1 MYPLS
6 KNWQTASPITP
17 EAEQELHRF
26 PDLFRQ
32 ILFNRGYATEPT
44 ALRYIAA
51 QMPDGSEPEN
61 LSGIPEAVERIRH
74 AIKNHEKIAIY
85 GDYDVDGVTATALLV
100 DFLKKS
106 GGDVT
111 GYIPN
116 RFEEG
121 YGLNTEAITGL
132 NKDGNRLIITVDCGI
147 RSLEEALHAKKT
159 GVDLIITD
167 HHHPGNEIPEAYTII
182 NPKMPGSNYPD
193 KDLAGVG
200 LANKLALAYARSENS
215 SITDTSFA
223 EDYLDLVALGTVADL
238 APLIGENRY
247 LVRTGLSHLR
257 KPHRQGVLS
266 LIGVSGLKPEHV
278 TASSIGYIL
287 GPRLNAAGRLDSALA
302 AMNLLLTRDLIE
314 AGKLAQIL
322 DNQNQERQQ
331 KTREIQAQ
339 AEQLA
344 LADKEEPLI
353 LFAVDAGF
361 NPGLIGLAASRL
373 QERYYRPAIVAQK
386 GEEFTR
392 GSCRSIPEFHIT
404 DALDRCADI
413 LVHHGGHAAAAGF
426 TVRNQNLEEL
436 VERLSL
442 IADQQLGKLVL
453 RPSLFADAD
462 IPLSDLKPDLLKYLE
477 WLEPTGYG
485 NHQATFI
492 SRNLKILR
500 QRTVGRDEAHLKL
513 TVTDGKITY
522 DAIGFRLGHWA
533 EKMPVNVDLIY
544 NFETNEFNGRQY
556 LQLNIRD
563 IKPAGN

>member
-1 MYPLS
+1 
-6 KNWQTASPITP
+6 
-17 EAEQELHRF
+17 
-26 PDLFRQ
+26 
-32 ILFNRGYATEPT
+32 
-44 ALRYIAA
+44 
-51 QMPDGSEPEN
+51 
-61 LSGIPEAVERIRH
+61 
-74 AIKNHEKIAIY
+74 
-85 GDYDVDGVTATALLV
+85 
-100 DFLKKS
+100 
-106 GGDVT
+106 
-111 GYIPN
+111 
-116 RFEEG
+116 
-121 YGLNTEAITGL
+121 
-132 NKDGNRLIITVDCGI
+132 
-147 RSLEEALHAKKT
+147 
-159 GVDLIITD
+159 
-167 HHHPGNEIPEAYTII
+167 
-182 NPKMPGSNYPD
+182 
-193 KDLAGVG
+193 
-200 LANKLALAYARSENS
+200 LAYARSENS
-215 SITDTSFA
+215 PITDTSFA

-247 LVRTGLSHLR
+247 LVRTGLSHLH
-257 KPHRQGVLS
+257 KPHRQGILS
-266 LIGVSGLKPEHV
+266 LIGVSGLKPEYV

-339 AEQLA
+339 AEKLA

-353 LFAVDAGF
+353 LFAVDAEF

-442 IADQQLGKLVL
+442 IADEQLGKLVL
-453 RPSLFADAD
+453 RPTLFADSD